1 LSFSGI
7 VESVGIGYGV
17 AMSDDFD
24 DAVPT
29 WMESTAMAAPVLLGT
44 AAGILLGESMHKGA
58 RRGVALG
65 LGVLGV
71 GALLPFVVGGVSFL
85 IVGPRSK
92 VGVKRRIQRIRDAG
106 DGNSAAGAAMIGDE
120 VDAQLREQGV
130 I

>member
-1 LSFSGI
+1 
-7 VESVGIGYGV
+7 
-17 AMSDDFD
+17 MSDEIE

-29 WMESTAMAAPVLLGT
+29 WVETTAMAAPVLLGT

-65 LGVLGV
+65 LGAMGV
-71 GALLPFVVGGVSFL
+71 AALLPFVVGGVSFL
-85 IVGPRSK
+85 VIGPRSK

-106 DGNSAAGAAMIGDE
+106 DGTSAAGQAMTGDD

>member
-1 LSFSGI
+1 MR
-7 VESVGIGYGV
+7 
-17 AMSDDFD
+17 MSDDYD
-24 DAVPT
+24 DAVPG
-29 WMESTAMAAPVLLGT
+29 WMETTAMAAPVLLGT

-92 VGVKRRIQRIRDAG
+92 LGVKRRIQKIRDAG
-106 DGNSAAGAAMIGDE
+106 DGTSAAGASMIGDE

>member
-1 LSFSGI
+1 
-7 VESVGIGYGV
+7 
-17 AMSDDFD
+17 MSDDHE

-29 WMESTAMAAPVLLGT
+29 WVETTAMAAPVLLGT

-65 LGVLGV
+65 LGALGV
-71 GALLPFVVGGVSFL
+71 AALLPFIVGGVSFL

-92 VGVKRRIQRIRDAG
+92 MGVRRRIQKIRDAG
-106 DGNSAAGAAMIGDE
+106 DGTSASANAAMIGDE
-120 VDAQLREQGV
+120 VEEQLREQGV